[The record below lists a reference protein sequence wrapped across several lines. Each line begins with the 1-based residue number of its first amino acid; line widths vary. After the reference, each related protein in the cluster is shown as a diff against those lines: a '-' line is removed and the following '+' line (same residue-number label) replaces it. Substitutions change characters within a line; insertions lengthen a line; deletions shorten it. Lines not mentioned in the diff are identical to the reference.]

1 MTKHPFY
8 NAIAAIVYVVF
19 VVSII
24 QLLGHFFGNKPDNT
38 FLAPLFA
45 LSLLTLSVAVMAFL
59 FFYTPLT
66 LLLKGNERAAAYY
79 LLKTISFFSLFVAVA
94 LVLVLTL
101 S

>member
-8 NAIAAIVYVVF
+8 NATAAIAYVIF
-19 VVSII
+19 VVGVIRTI
-24 QLLGHFFGNKPDNT
+24 GHFLGDKPDNT

-45 LSLLTLSVAVMAFL
+45 LSFLTLSVATMAFL

-66 LLLKGNERAAAYY
+66 LLLKGNEQAAACY

-94 LVLVLTL
+94 LILVLAL